1 MIRFKDTYSA
11 QGRMLLLGRKFEAT
25 IWYSFQYEELDI
37 TEVELIGLYENS
49 DSDNDYHS
57 FNLSIK
63 LDFCELDE
71 EQQGQAEELVE
82 FHYNKH
88 QMQED
93 YE

>member
-25 IWYSFQYEELDI
+25 IWYSFQYGELDI
-37 TEVELIGLYENS
+37 TEIELIGLYENG
-49 DSDNDYHS
+49 DSDKDYHS

-71 EQQGQAEELVE
+71 EQQTQAEELVE
-82 FHYNKH
+82 FHYNKKE
-88 QMQED
+88 QED

>member
-25 IWYSFQYEELDI
+25 IWYSFQYGELDI
-37 TEVELIGLYENS
+37 TEVELIGLYENG
-49 DSDNDYHS
+49 DSDNDYAS
-57 FNLSIK
+57 FSLNIK

-88 QMQED
+88 QMHED